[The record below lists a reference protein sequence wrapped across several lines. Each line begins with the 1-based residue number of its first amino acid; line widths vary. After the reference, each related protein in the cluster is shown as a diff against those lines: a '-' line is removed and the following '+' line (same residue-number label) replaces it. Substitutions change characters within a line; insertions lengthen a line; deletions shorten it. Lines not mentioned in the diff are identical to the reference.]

1 VLKGK
6 AVKYEKKVI
15 SRDLPKCYAIGM
27 FNDGSTNSILIGVE
41 KKGPIVRFALD
52 GSLIDTPV
60 SGPGGVMTLV
70 QVPGR
75 TDQFLSTT
83 EFYSPNCGGDHAR
96 ISSYTK
102 QPDGSWKCATLVNMP
117 YVHRF
122 GILKNTSGNL
132 FLLACTIKSACE
144 YKNDWRFPGKIF
156 GGKLSHH
163 LEEFTSKH
171 SLPLKVLKEQ
181 QLKNHGFYTA
191 PDRSY
196 ALIGTN
202 EGCFKF
208 EPPESDLDSWKI
220 KKLFS
225 EQVSDISVTDFDND
239 GQNEIISIS
248 PFHGNTLTIWH
259 KDREGLFT
267 KQWVDPQKR
276 EFLHAIWA
284 GVLCGQ
290 PCAIVGHRKGD
301 RDLIRVFFDDGDFHI
316 EKIDHD
322 RGPTNCWVFSGGNLD
337 KIVAANR
344 ETDEVAFYTPYN

>member
-1 VLKGK
+1 
-6 AVKYEKKVI
+6 
-15 SRDLPKCYAIGM
+15 M
-27 FNDGSTNSILIGVE
+27 IL
-41 KKGPIVRFALD
+41 
-52 GSLIDTPV
+52 
-60 SGPGGVMTLV
+60 
-70 QVPGR
+70 
-75 TDQFLSTT
+75 
-83 EFYSPNCGGDHAR
+83 
-96 ISSYTK
+96 
-102 QPDGSWKCATLVNMP
+102 
-117 YVHRF
+117 
-122 GILKNTSGNL
+122 
-132 FLLACTIKSACE
+132 
-144 YKNDWRFPGKIF
+144 
-156 GGKLSHH
+156 GKLRN
-163 LEEFTSKH
+163 F
-171 SLPLKVLKEQ
+171 SLNK
-181 QLKNHGFYTA
+181 
-191 PDRSY
+191 
-196 ALIGTN
+196 
-202 EGCFKF
+202 
-208 EPPESDLDSWKI
+208 
-220 KKLFS
+220 
-225 EQVSDISVTDFDND
+225 SVTDFDND